1 MDDKCSERRLHVM
14 MTDLLAGQRKNLKQD
29 KQIIAE
35 FRANATPTNVVA
47 FNGRATGRFCS
58 IVGCLVDVVHFID
71 DHLARYREDLVA
83 RKELHKLQ
91 AEHEELKK
99 GYALAKKINKRQAEE
114 LTKLQAVAKSR
125 KSKIERDIMVMRILS
140 DRVGV
145 LKKKEKI
152 RKWQNQSK

>member
-1 MDDKCSERRLHVM
+1 MDDKCREKRLHFM
-14 MTDLLAGQRKNLKQD
+14 MMSLLAGQRKSLKQD

-35 FRANATPTNVVA
+35 FRENATPTNIVA
-47 FNGRATGRFCS
+47 FNGRAAGRFCS
-58 IVGCLVDVVHFID
+58 LVGCLVDVVHFID
-71 DHLARYREDLVA
+71 DHLVGYSEDLA
-83 RKELHKLQ
+83 AGKELRKLQ
-91 AEHEELKK
+91 GEHEELKK

-152 RKWQNQSK
+152 RQWNQTK